1 MRHNLT
7 LVDGILKV
15 EDKNYPR
22 RIHCRILNKTEIG
35 VRMLRKNDDLKISV
49 VGAGMFGCEYIEY
62 FFARKGG
69 CFDLAVIE
77 GNINKS
83 SINDLT
89 IMSDC
94 RGWGYYSFTQDIEN
108 DERMSE
114 DESIETLL
122 GGTDLLFLVV
132 DMKEVILVETLCHLA
147 KVANEIASPVIIV
160 VGFMPLMTAE
170 TKEKV
175 HAENLAISLAE
186 HVDIVVPL
194 QPELIEKRF
203 PSRNATATE
212 EEKKREAIRFVIHS
226 IADYTGP
233 MRIGADFSD
242 LRQVFSEKGFAKVG
256 VGISNSPFHPG
267 RLAAEMAM
275 ENWLTTEYKECRE
288 QSTFI
293 NFYGDEAIFP
303 AEFME
308 ANKVL
313 VGNAPEE
320 SYNIIGAPICAMS
333 KNEVLVVVIVA
344 GFDLG
349 AMCVERVINESRRVN
364 ISSSF

>member
-1 MRHNLT
+1 M
-7 LVDGILKV
+7 DGILKV

-22 RIHCRILNKTEIG
+22 RIHCGILNKTEIG
-35 VRMLRKNDDLKISV
+35 VRMLRKNDDPKISV
-49 VGAGMFGCEYIEY
+49 VGAGMFGCEFIEY

-83 SINDLT
+83 SINGLT
-89 IMSDC
+89 MRSDS

-108 DERMSE
+108 YERRSE

-122 GGTDLLFLVV
+122 SGTDLLFLVV

-147 KVANEIASPVIIV
+147 KIAYEIASPVIIV
-160 VGFMPLMTAE
+160 VGFMPLRTAE
-170 TKEKV
+170 TKAKA
-175 HAENLAISLAE
+175 HAENMATGLAE
-186 HVDIVVPL
+186 HMDIIIPL
-194 QPELIEKRF
+194 QPELIEKKF

-212 EEKKREAIRFVIHS
+212 KEKKIEAIRLVIHS
-226 IADYTGP
+226 IGDYMGP

-242 LRQVFSEKGFAKVG
+242 LRQVFTKKRFAKVG

-275 ENWLTTEYKECRE
+275 ENWLTTECKECRE

-308 ANKVL
+308 ANRVL
-313 VGNAPEE
+313 AGNAPEG
-320 SYNIIGAPICAMS
+320 SYSIIGAPICTMP

-344 GFDLG
+344 GFEFV
-349 AMCVERVINESRRVN
+349 AMSK
-364 ISSSF
+364 